1 VWALVGTGAETLM
14 WGGVLLLAGLP
25 IYLWQRRAAGRA

>member
-1 VWALVGTGAETLM
+1 LL

-25 IYLWQRRAAGRA
+25 IYAWQRYNTTLRNA